1 MKNGLLR
8 ILVVNANDPE
18 VIAQNQVL
26 PITLS
31 VNGQLIS
38 GELISRNEFY
48 ALEQNVILKHY
59 VDFINEAEIKE
70 NGAPRET
77 PMDELQLL
85 HLKNAAYWVNGAKI
99 PSGAGTNIVVNIDS
113 VDAFN
118 IGSLKVG

>member
-8 ILVVNANDPE
+8 VLVVNANDPE
-18 VIAQNQVL
+18 VIAENQVL

-38 GELISRNEFY
+38 GELICRTEFY
-48 ALEQNVILKHY
+48 ALEQNAVLKHY
-59 VDFINEAEIKE
+59 VDLIDEAQIKE
-70 NGAPRET
+70 KGARQET

-99 PSGAGTNIVVNIDS
+99 PSGVGTNIAINIDS

-118 IGSLKVG
+118 IGSLQIG

>member
-31 VNGQLIS
+31 VNGQLVS
-38 GELISRNEFY
+38 GELISRTEFY